1 MPTNIGFNDILKL
14 LESYNQA
21 FMGRDAEAIAAF
33 YMVPTLTIRGDGTV
47 HVFTSSEEVK
57 TFFQDVVDLYFEEGV
72 RNGEYRILSWQL
84 LGEGKGVLT
93 VQWVFF
99 DAGNTPIRQWDQTYN
114 LILEENSW
122 IVYVST
128 FH

>member
-1 MPTNIGFNDILKL
+1 MPTNIEFNDILKL

-72 RNGEYRILSWQL
+72 RNAKYRILSWQS
-84 LGEGKGVLT
+84 LGERKGVLT
-93 VQWVFF
+93 VEWVFF
-99 DAGNTPIRQWDQTYN
+99 DAGNSPLRQWDQTYN
-114 LILEENSW
+114 LILEENSLK
-122 IVYVST
+122 VYVST

>member
-1 MPTNIGFNDILKL
+1 MPTKFEFNDILKL
-14 LESYNQA
+14 LDRYNQA
-21 FMGRDAEAIAAF
+21 FMERDAEAIAAC

-47 HVFTSSEEVK
+47 HVFTSSEEIK
-57 TFFQDVVDLYFEEGV
+57 TFFQDVADLYFEKGW

-84 LGEGKGVLT
+84 LGERKGVLT
-93 VQWVFF
+93 VEWVFF
-99 DAGNTPIRQWDQTYN
+99 DAGNTPVRQWDQTYN

-122 IVYVST
+122 IFYVST

>member
-1 MPTNIGFNDILKL
+1 MPTNIEFNDILKL

-21 FMGRDAEAIAAF
+21 FMGRDTEAIAAF

-84 LGEGKGVLT
+84 LGERKGVLT
-93 VQWVFF
+93 VEWVFF
-99 DAGNTPIRQWDQTYN
+99 DAGNSPLRQWDQSYN
-114 LILEENSW
+114 LILEENSLK
-122 IVYVST
+122 VYVST